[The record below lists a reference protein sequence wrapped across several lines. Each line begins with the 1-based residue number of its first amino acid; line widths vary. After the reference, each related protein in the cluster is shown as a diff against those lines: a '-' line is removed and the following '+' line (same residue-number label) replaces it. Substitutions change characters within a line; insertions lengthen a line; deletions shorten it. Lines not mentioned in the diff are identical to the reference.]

1 MSVLDQVR
9 KLEQQVVDRL
19 KELEPLTREYEQLR
33 KVAERLGVKYSPGSA
48 EGDGVAEPAKSA
60 KGGVANPAKSPDRAR
75 PRAGAGKRAA
85 RTPAKKQ
92 SGRAG
97 ARGSA
102 AKPAATSRGT
112 RSTTGQ
118 RPASRG
124 EATGAKGKAAP
135 SRAGKRAGQ
144 QTRGRRAAPARPG
157 QRDDELLRLVGDNP
171 GITVREIGE
180 RLGVDATSLYRVA
193 NRLTEAGR
201 VRKDG
206 PRLYPVDSPAVRSPA
221 PAGVDASQP
230 PANGSARTPG
240 ASAPAASGSPPT
252 PADDSSS
259 GAG

>member
-48 EGDGVAEPAKSA
+48 KDDGAATAKPAKS
-60 KGGVANPAKSPDRAR
+60 SDRAR

-92 SGRAG
+92 SGRAA

-118 RPASRG
+118 RPASRA

-180 RLGVDATSLYRVA
+180 RLGVDATGLYRVA

-206 PRLYPVDSPAVRSPA
+206 PRLYPVDSAAVPSPA

-230 PANGSARTPG
+230 PSNGPSQTPG
-240 ASAPAASGSPPT
+240 ASAPAASGSSPT
-252 PADDSSS
+252 PADGSSS

>member
-1 MSVLDQVR
+1 MSLPDQVH

-33 KVAERLGVKYSPGSA
+33 KVARRLGLKYSPGSA
-48 EGDGVAEPAKSA
+48 KRAATAKPAKTSER
-60 KGGVANPAKSPDRAR
+60 GRT
-75 PRAGAGKRAA
+75 RAGAVKRAA
-85 RTPAKKQ
+85 RRPAKKRP
-92 SGRAG
+92 GRAA

-112 RSTTGQ
+112 RSSTGQ
-118 RPASRG
+118 RAASRA

-144 QTRGRRAAPARPG
+144 QSRGRRAAPARPG

-180 RLGVDATSLYRVA
+180 RLGVDATGLYRVA
-193 NRLTEAGR
+193 NRLIETGR

-206 PRLYPVDSPAVRSPA
+206 PRLYPVDTAAVPSPA
-221 PAGVDASQP
+221 PASGDTSEPPSTGASQ
-230 PANGSARTPG
+230 TPG
-240 ASAPAASGSPPT
+240 ASAAAASGSSPT
-252 PADDSSS
+252 PADGSD
-259 GAG
+259 AA